1 MFNYIYFI
9 LKSFYKNL
17 QQDLLSCVLSKLT
30 NLHHTHTHTKVVCT
44 SLINTRLKFRR
55 RKKNYLKTLDHVKIL
70 TGIK

>member
-17 QQDLLSCVLSKLT
+17 QQDLLSCVVQIDKSSS
-30 NLHHTHTHTKVVCT
+30 HTHTKVVCS
-44 SLINTRLKFRR
+44 SLINTTLKFRR
-55 RKKNYLKTLDHVKIL
+55 RKKNFLKTLDHVKIL